1 MSVIQTRIEINAENS
16 QDFIRLFSYLSVIS
30 NLTLIFRYKYFII
43 FHGYLIVYKKRTKSY
58 FF

>member
-43 FHGYLIVYKKRTKSY
+43 FHGYLIVYKKRTKS
-58 FF
+58 